1 MGFELVLRI
10 LERIKKVRHW
20 MLLQSGG
27 NFVIRYFKNLKGKKN
42 GARLK
47 LGWGKKKQS
56 FILSKIGLYLVIFV
70 ARTMFML
77 LSMFRYD
84 YGVLLILS

>member
-42 GARLK
+42 GAK
-47 LGWGKKKQS
+47 LSWKVDFKVVT
-56 FILSKIGLYLVIFV
+56 LVV
-70 ARTMFML
+70 
-77 LSMFRYD
+77 
-84 YGVLLILS
+84 